1 MSNGEVFASRS
12 QLPYELPDFVKISD
26 DDYLPGFEL
35 GIAEQ
40 IAEIAL
46 ITEQPEVTFE
56 NTVVALERSGQ
67 TLNRVLL
74 TFFNKSSADS
84 NPKLEELEA
93 EIGPRLAAHSDSILL
108 NQELFQRLLW
118 LSNEEKSGGLKLDS
132 ESSWLL
138 RRYLKDFRF
147 AGAELSL
154 EARARV
160 SQINERLAALQAE
173 FAKRLLADS
182 NDLAVR
188 IDNVDQLAG
197 LDEEQIAAAALAATE
212 RGLPGYVLPLLNY
225 SGHPLLAKLRDRELR
240 REILLRT
247 MSRGARQN
255 ENNTY
260 PLVAE
265 MLRLRMEKARLFGYE
280 NYAQYSISQVTAGSP
295 QNVHEVLRGIAPIAR
310 KNAENEL
317 RNLQRISDLPPGEL
331 AAWDWDYFTEQ
342 LRAEEFAMDMD
353 ALRPYFELDRVLND
367 GVFFAASRLFGLSF
381 ERRSD
386 LVGYHPDV
394 QIYEVF
400 RDGAPHGLYLFDP
413 YARPSK
419 RGGAWMNTLVDQN
432 KLLGQRPVV
441 VNNMNIPK
449 PGKGSP
455 TLLTFDEVNTLFHE
469 FGHTLHGLLSDVTYP
484 RFSGTSVER
493 DFVEFPSQ
501 VNEMWM
507 LWPDVLE
514 QYAVHHQTGEKLD
527 PKVISSLEQA
537 ATFNQGFETTHYL
550 GAAVIDLALHEL
562 TQIPEDIAEF
572 EKQALVDYGLDSPQ
586 VPARYLS
593 SYFAHIF
600 DGGYSAGYYGYIWSE
615 ILDADSVDWFKEN
628 GGLLRAN
635 GDRFAETLLS
645 VGGSIDSMEAYRNF
659 RGRPAEI
666 SPLMKRR
673 GLV

>member
-1 MSNGEVFASRS
+1 MSSGEVFAERS
-12 QLPYELPDFVKISD
+12 KLPYELPDFEKISD

-35 GIAEQ
+35 GLAEQ
-40 IAEIAL
+40 IAEIDEIVL
-46 ITEQPEVTFE
+46 QPEVTFE

-84 NPKLEELEA
+84 NSKLEELEA

-108 NQELFQRLLW
+108 NQKLFQRLLS
-118 LSNEEKSGGLKLDS
+118 LADQEQSGTLKLNP

-147 AGAELSL
+147 AGAELDPEVRS
-154 EARARV
+154 RV
-160 SQINERLAALQAE
+160 SEINERLAALQAE

-182 NDLAVR
+182 NALAVR
-188 IDNVDQLAG
+188 VEDRGRLSG
-197 LDEEQIAAAALAATE
+197 LDDEQISAAELAASE
-212 RGLPGYVLPLLNY
+212 RGLSGYVIPLLNY
-225 SGHPLLAKLRDRELR
+225 SGHPLLSKLRDRELR
-240 REILLRT
+240 KEILLRT
-247 MSRGARQN
+247 MSRGAGQN

-260 PLVAE
+260 ELVAE
-265 MLRLRMEKARLFGYE
+265 MLRLRLEKAQLFGYE

-295 QNVHEVLRGIAPIAR
+295 EKVHDVLRGIAPIAR

-317 RNLQRISDLPPGEL
+317 LNLQQLAAEEL
-331 AAWDWDYFTEQ
+331 AAWDWDFFTEQ
-342 LRAEEFAMDMD
+342 LRAQKYSMDMD
-353 ALRPYFELDRVLND
+353 ALRPYFELKRVLND
-367 GVFFAASRLFGLSF
+367 GVFFAASRLFGLTF
-381 ERRSD
+381 ERRND

-400 RDGAPHGLYLFDP
+400 RDGSPHGLYLFDP

-449 PGKGSP
+449 PGAGSP

-507 LWPDVLE
+507 LWPEVLE
-514 QYAVHHQTGEKLD
+514 RYAVHYQSGERLD
-527 PKVISSLEQA
+527 PKVIAALEEA

-562 TQIPEDIAEF
+562 TEIPSDIAEF
-572 EKQALVDYGLDSPQ
+572 ERQALIDYGLDFPA

-628 GGLLRAN
+628 GGLIREN
-635 GDRFAETLLS
+635 GNRFAETLLS
-645 VGGSIDSMEAYRNF
+645 VGGSVDSMEAYRSF
-659 RGRPAEI
+659 RGRQADI
-666 SPLMKRR
+666 GPLMKRR